1 MAKILTPEEDAAI
14 SIRRQRESLYD
25 SDTNKERIQ

>member
-1 MAKILTPEEDAAI
+1 MAKILTPEEDAAL

-25 SDTNKERIQ
+25 SGNNKERIQ